1 MISYITQ
8 LVTTFCKQLT
18 IFNAREKQ
26 HLVSYFF
33 YCTYSLKNYLK
44 QNLHFK
50 SPLSSSSECKSF
62 WIFPSHSISQCTSP
76 FLLAAAYAPGITL
89 RSIHED
95 HSPRTP
101 HNQIRLHDD
110 EHKRRI
116 KEANYLCVN
125 QTLWRAFACSVKIR
139 FPGWI
144 LK

>member
-1 MISYITQ
+1 MGHHVFANNWQFSMQEKNHICS
-8 LVTTFCKQLT
+8 L
-18 IFNAREKQ
+18 IF
-26 HLVSYFF
+26 S
-33 YCTYSLKNYLK
+33 TYSLKNSLK
-44 QNLHFK
+44 QKFNSL
-50 SPLSSSSECKSF
+50 SQLSSSLECKSF
-62 WIFPSHSISQCTSP
+62 WIFLSPSITQCTSP
-76 FLLAAAYAPGITL
+76 FRLAAAYAPGITL

-116 KEANYLCVN
+116 KESNYLCVN